1 MVCFI
6 TAQLKLT
13 LTEAD
18 LEHNEWTVS
27 AGAGSSGAGVRQAQD
42 VTSDH

>member
-13 LTEAD
+13 LDIGTD
-18 LEHNEWTVS
+18 LEYNEWTVS
-27 AGAGSSGAGVRQAQD
+27 AGAGVRQD
-42 VTSDH
+42 VTSDQH

>member
-27 AGAGSSGAGVRQAQD
+27 AGAQSRCEPGCDQ
-42 VTSDH
+42 

>member
-13 LTEAD
+13 LDIGHGAD
-18 LEHNEWTVS
+18 LEDNEWTVS
-27 AGAGSSGAGVRQAQD
+27 AGAGVRQD
-42 VTSDH
+42 VTSDQ